1 MIMIR
6 NYIEFRRWIKSM
18 RNAGICDME
27 CPNFFE
33 YVYHTL
39 KSRYHKR
46 KAMREFYDDDDI
58 F

>member
-1 MIMIR
+1 MIR

-18 RNAGICDME
+18 QNAGMCDME